1 METTD
6 TGSGGFTR
14 MISMVRQILDKHGK
28 RLIRYAGVSVVGV
41 TAGQS
46 LLFMFYEVF
55 GWKAV
60 VANTAAVTLST
71 IPSYLLNRTWVW
83 KKAGSHSISAEILPF
98 WGMAFLGLI
107 LSNVLVAMVEK
118 RWDSWLLINVANLAA
133 FGVLWGAKY
142 MLLDRLLF
150 RVEIEAEQVGFESP
164 A

>member
-1 METTD
+1 
-6 TGSGGFTR
+6 
-14 MISMVRQILDKHGK
+14 MVRQILDRHGQ

-41 TAGQS
+41 IAGQT
-46 LLFMFYEVF
+46 LLFVFYEVF
-55 GWKAV
+55 GWRAV

-83 KKAGSHSISAEILPF
+83 KKAGAHSIRAEILPF

-107 LSNVLVAMVEK
+107 LSNVLVAIVEK

-142 MLLDRLLF
+142 VLLDRILF
-150 RVEIEAEQVGFESP
+150 RVELEAEPVSVESP